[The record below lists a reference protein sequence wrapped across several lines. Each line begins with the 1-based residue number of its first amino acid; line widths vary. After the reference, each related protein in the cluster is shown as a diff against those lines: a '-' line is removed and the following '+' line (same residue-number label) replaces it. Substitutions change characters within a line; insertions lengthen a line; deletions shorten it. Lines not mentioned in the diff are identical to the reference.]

1 MISNEQLIEDFRN
14 GIFALN
20 TRRFGTVAEIMIRRL
35 YGFCYSNAVAYDL
48 YDPRKELKI
57 EVKFSRAT
65 KENETR
71 ISENNVIEQCLAAL
85 SLENRILM
93 SNETDY
99 YSFDSNIQ
107 QVKPLCFDYLF
118 YGLFFADHVEIYG
131 IDSAD
136 VANIPGFSGR
146 QHYGNDGEG
155 QFHLNESTISF
166 HRDHCFQ
173 KELTYIE
180 LYNLLNC

>member
-1 MISNEQLIEDFRN
+1 M
-14 GIFALN
+14 
-20 TRRFGTVAEIMIRRL
+20 GTICLGVFNL
-35 YGFCYSNAVAYDL
+35 HLQFT
-48 YDPRKELKI
+48 LKI

-65 KENETR
+65 KENEAR
-71 ISENNVIEQCLAAL
+71 ISENNVIEQCLAAS

-118 YGLFFADHVEIYG
+118 YGLFFADYIEIYG
-131 IDSAD
+131 INSAD

-155 QFHLNESTISF
+155 QFHLNERTISF
-166 HRDHCFQ
+166 HRDHYFLN
-173 KELTYIE
+173 ELTYVE